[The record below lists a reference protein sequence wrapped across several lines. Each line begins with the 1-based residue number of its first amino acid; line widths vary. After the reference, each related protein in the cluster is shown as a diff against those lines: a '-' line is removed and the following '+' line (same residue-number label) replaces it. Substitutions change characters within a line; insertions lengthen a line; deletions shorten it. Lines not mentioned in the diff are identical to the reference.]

1 MAANLYS
8 KLVLQDAEFAKKL
21 EKNKKQ
27 VSAFGKGGAQAFGTV
42 ASVVGK
48 FAAGVGVAMGGV
60 EAFNKVMNSSQT
72 LADSWGGVVEAAKTT
87 VDSFFYSISN
97 GDWTPFEGGLM
108 AVIERAREAYAAM
121 DDLANVKMSFNYGS
135 SKDRADFAKALNVA
149 RDEKSSVVDREA
161 ALKTAEQLAAT
172 MRKNAAE
179 YERSAKQ
186 AFMKKLGDEVGV
198 TDTSIFTKEMIEKA
212 LRLDE
217 NSTRAAMRD
226 EVTRLKKQ
234 YDAAYKAAAVTTTKF
249 GGKEVTT
256 QEFLGLNT
264 SQKQEKIAAK
274 RAVLKEQ
281 YAETLLLYA
290 ALEKFSD
297 EELGAMGAEISAA
310 ERAIESAESSANSLR
325 RVAKQIKNAND
336 KLGGAVKIA
345 ESEVAAVPAE
355 ADTTA
360 VGIDYA
366 ADRKYRQDK
375 EKAEKARL
383 AEMGIPETLGE
394 IPVYTIPE
402 EAKKSVQEYADE
414 VSKLGGAFG
423 QLGSAIDGT
432 EGAMIEWL
440 GQAVSAAAQVAETI
454 SLLSAE
460 SAAHTANANAA
471 ATDAAAKAMAAN
483 AGIPIAGVAM
493 GTVAVASIISVL
505 KSIPKLATGA
515 IATGPTVA
523 LVGEAGPEAIIPLS
537 KLDKMV
543 GGAAAAREVRV
554 VGTMKARG
562 KDLVGTIANYNSAQ
576 NVYG

>member
-1 MAANLYS
+1 MAANLIT

-97 GDWTPFEGGLM
+97 GDWTPFLGGLDGVISRAKAAYAALDDLGNVSMSYNYAQAQDQAKLTGLLNTARDESAAVGVRAM
-108 AVIERAREAYAAM
+108 AMKEAQVLAKQMQKDAAEYNKSTREAY
-121 DDLANVKMSFNYGS
+121 LKQLGS
-135 SKDRADFAKALNVA
+135 K
-149 RDEKSSVVDREA
+149 
-161 ALKTAEQLAAT
+161 
-172 MRKNAAE
+172 
-179 YERSAKQ
+179 
-186 AFMKKLGDEVGV
+186 VGV
-198 TDTSIFTKEMIEKA
+198 ADTSIFTAQMLDKA
-212 LRLDE
+212 LRLDINADRGKLRE
-217 NSTRAAMRD
+217 QLAGSKAA
-226 EVTRLKKQ
+226 
-234 YDAAYKAAAVTTTKF
+234 YDAEIA
-249 GGKEVTT
+249 GLEV
-256 QEFLGLNT
+256 
-264 SQKQEKIAAK
+264 KK
-274 RAVLKEQ
+274 
-281 YAETLLLYA
+281 ETLNIYGQKDVTWEKVADYEERVAEIQQRYADTLVQWA
-290 ALEKFSD
+290 ALEVATD
-297 EELGAMGAEISAA
+297 DQLRGIGQAVIAGENAVRNAANAERTLQRAEKQVQAAVMKAA
-310 ERAIESAESSANSLR
+310 EGMTAP
-325 RVAKQIKNAND
+325 
-336 KLGGAVKIA
+336 G
-345 ESEVAAVPAE
+345 E
-355 ADTTA
+355 ADITP

-366 ADRKYRQDK
+366 SFA
-375 EKAEKARL
+375 AR
-383 AEMGIPETLGE
+383 EGRGKKGVEGVEFPEELGE

-414 VSKLGGAFG
+414 VDRLGNAFG
-423 QLGSAIDGT
+423 QLGSAIGGT

-493 GTVAVASIISVL
+493 GIAAVASIISVL
-505 KSIPKLATGA
+505 SSIPKFATGG
-515 IATGPTVA
+515 IVTGPTVG
-523 LVGEAGPEAIIPLS
+523 LVGEAGPEAIIPLN

-554 VGTMKARG
+554 VGTLKARG
-562 KDLVGTIANYNSAQ
+562 KDLVGTISNFNSAQ